1 MNFFEESNASEAKE
15 VFLSFPEF
23 LPGQWSFLGFW
34 GAYRVFWVLMIF
46 WRVNGVF
53 LSWRVSWNISLAQP
67 LECRVQKKKFVQAKS
82 LQWCETVEHNLHISC
97 SFEHG
102 WHSQTLFPSMKGRV
116 KGYPP
121 FFMLALASTL
131 GDGFGKWFAGHD
143 TTLSHDPLGQVL
155 LWIWL
160 PGQLPGMATPLWGG
174 FVRQGWGQAMGAGG
188 CMKGLEGNKK

>member
-1 MNFFEESNASEAKE
+1 MPVRLSEAKK

-102 WHSQTLFPSMKGRV
+102 WHSQTLFPSMKGRSRATHPSSCLHWLQLWEMV
-116 KGYPP
+116 LGNGLLGMTPLSVMTHLVRS
-121 FFMLALASTL
+121 FSGSDCLASYL
-131 GDGFGKWFAGHD
+131 AWQLLCGGDLSGKVEG
-143 TTLSHDPLGQVL
+143 
-155 LWIWL
+155 
-160 PGQLPGMATPLWGG
+160 
-174 FVRQGWGQAMGAGG
+174 RQAMGAGG